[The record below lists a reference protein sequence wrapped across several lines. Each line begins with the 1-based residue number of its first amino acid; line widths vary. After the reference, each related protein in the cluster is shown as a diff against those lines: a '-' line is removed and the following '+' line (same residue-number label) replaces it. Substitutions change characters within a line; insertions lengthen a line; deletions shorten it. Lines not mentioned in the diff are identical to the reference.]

1 MSGGCPVS
9 ARWVPGECPVSVR
22 WVSGGCP
29 QGGQGRSGWDLVLG
43 ERGRP
48 RDRVA
53 PDTAGSALVPVSP
66 LSPQRAGPSRVPVSP
81 ACSATSDLWDS
92 PVPVSPV
99 PFATPGCRDSP
110 YPISLVPLRGAGTA
124 RVTRSPTSSVAPGC
138 RAAPSPNP
146 LHRWEWG
153 QPLSPCPLCHPGAQ
167 GHPMSPGYIPC
178 PLCPATS
185 GEGTAGTVPEQDGDP
200 APSRLAG
207 LSVSSGA
214 RGGVQGGDDHPPVGR
229 GHGGRPTAA
238 TALGGRGARSQRSP
252 PAAQPGSERRP
263 AGRGAGGPACQA
275 CGADTHFLLFQLRE
289 QWQRHSL
296 WRAPTSRTARTS
308 SRPSTRTAPCTS
320 APRTVSPRWG

>member
-1 MSGGCPVS
+1 MSGGCP
-9 ARWVPGECPVSVR
+9 RGR
-22 WVSGGCP
+22 
-29 QGGQGRSGWDLVLG
+29 QGRSGWDLVLG

-146 LHRWEWG
+146 LHRLSPTCPPLPPWG
-153 QPLSPCPLCHPGAQ
+153 TGAPHVPWVHPLSPMPCHLRG
-167 GHPMSPGYIPC
+167 GDSRDSPVAGRGPC
-178 PLCPATS
+178 TL
-185 GEGTAGTVPEQDGDP
+185 
-200 APSRLAG
+200 LARWA
-207 LSVSSGA
+207 LSKFPSSG
-214 RGGVQGGDDHPPVGR
+214 RGPGRSPPR
-229 GHGGRPTAA
+229 GKGTRWPPHRRPTAA

-320 APRTVSPRWG
+320 APRTASPRWG